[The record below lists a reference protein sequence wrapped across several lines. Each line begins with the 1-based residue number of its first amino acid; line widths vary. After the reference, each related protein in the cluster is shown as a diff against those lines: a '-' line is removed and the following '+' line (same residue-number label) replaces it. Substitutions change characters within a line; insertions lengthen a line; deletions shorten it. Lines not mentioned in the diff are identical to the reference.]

1 MSMKSPHGRPDS
13 PHQGFTCVRVENTV
27 RAKAIEPGDS
37 FWWQG
42 DYAFWTPQNRYVQDL
57 KMRRTSYSYFVEAS

>member
-1 MSMKSPHGRPDS
+1 MSMKLHMGADS

-37 FWWQG
+37 FG
-42 DYAFWTPQNRYVQDL
+42 GTGI
-57 KMRRTSYSYFVEAS
+57 MRFGHHKTDTSKT